1 MLEILP
7 SINRSTWQ
15 EVESDIKKI
24 ENSADWVEIDVADG
38 TLSKIKTWNNPEELK
53 NLQLAKPLKFC
64 VHLMVKN
71 PEKYIKQWIDAKV
84 RRVIIQLEGVSPGF
98 LGSKTKKTI
107 QEMANL
113 CKENWVEFGLSIS
126 PKTDVSKMAPY
137 LDLVD
142 IAQILSVPIGL
153 NNQGLDFSQLSKMA
167 ELKYLQKGNKFR
179 TEWDGGVDME
189 SITQIKKSGADII
202 VSTSFVFGAA
212 EPAKALEALKRT
224 AIGIGV

>member
-1 MLEILP
+1 VLEILP
-7 SINRSTWQ
+7 SINRPTWQ
-15 EVESDIKKI
+15 EVKSDIKKI
-24 ENSADWVEIDVADG
+24 ENHADWVEVDVADG
-38 TLSKIKTWNNPEELK
+38 TLSKVKTWNNPEELK
-53 NLQLAKPLKFC
+53 NLQLTKPLKFC

-71 PEKYIKQWIDAKV
+71 PGKYIKQWIDAKV
-84 RRVIIQLEGVSPGF
+84 RRVIIQFEGVGGGF

-126 PKTDVSKMAPY
+126 PKTDVGKMAPY
-137 LDLVD
+137 LDSVD

>member
-38 TLSKIKTWNNPEELK
+38 TLSKTKTWNNPEDLK

-84 RRVIIQLEGVSPGF
+84 RRVIIQFEGVVGGF

-107 QEMANL
+107 QQMADL
-113 CKENWVEFGLSIS
+113 CKENWVEFGLSVS
-126 PKTDVSKMAPY
+126 PKTKVDKLMPF
-137 LDLVD
+137 LDLVE
-142 IAQILSVPIGL
+142 ISQILAVPIGL
-153 NNQGLDFSQLSKMA
+153 NSQDLDFSQLSKIA
-167 ELKYLQKGNKFR
+167 ELKHLQQGKKFR

-189 SITQIKKSGADII
+189 TVTQIKESGADII
-202 VSTSFVFGAA
+202 VSTSFVFGAD
-212 EPAKALEALKRT
+212 EPAKALEVLKKS
-224 AIGIGV
+224 AFGIGV

>member
-53 NLQLAKPLKFC
+53 NLQLEKPLKFC

-71 PEKYIKQWIDAKV
+71 PEKYIKQWIDARV
-84 RRVIIQLEGVSPGF
+84 RRVIIQIEGVAGGF

-113 CKENWVEFGLSIS
+113 CKENWVEFGLSVS
-126 PKTDVSKMAPY
+126 PKTDVSKLASY
-137 LDLVD
+137 LELVD
-142 IAQILSVPIGL
+142 IALIFRSC
-153 NNQGLDFSQLSKMA
+153 
-167 ELKYLQKGNKFR
+167 QKWRN
-179 TEWDGGVDME
+179 
-189 SITQIKKSGADII
+189 
-202 VSTSFVFGAA
+202 
-212 EPAKALEALKRT
+212 
-224 AIGIGV
+224 

>member
-7 SINRSTWQ
+7 SINRPTWQ
-15 EVESDIKKI
+15 EVVSDIKKI

-53 NLQLAKPLKFC
+53 NLKLEKPLKFC

-71 PEKYIKQWIDAKV
+71 PEKYIKQWIGAKV
-84 RRVIIQLEGVSPGF
+84 RRVIIQFEGVGGGF
-98 LGSKTKKTI
+98 LGLKTKKTI

-113 CKENWVEFGLSIS
+113 CKENWVEFGLSVS
-126 PKTDVSKMAPY
+126 QKTAVNKMAPY
-137 LDLVD
+137 LNLVD
-142 IAQILSVPIGL
+142 VAQILSVPIGL
-153 NNQGLDFSQLSKMA
+153 NNQDLDFLQLSKMA
-167 ELKYLQKGNKFR
+167 DLKYLQKDNKFR

-212 EPAKALEALKRT
+212 EPAKALEILKKS